1 MRQHARSSL
10 FLLELIVAI
19 CFFSITAA
27 ICTRVFAAAHL
38 QSIHTQDLNHAITN
52 AQSAAE
58 ACRSTDGTLE
68 ALATLF
74 PDEAILTD
82 ITYTTV
88 DSPTEDSKSVDSIS
102 TMLLLYDADWN
113 PCSDETDPA
122 DASVVYQLSVTV
134 TAEEGLS
141 TAHLTV
147 TKQTNQTVL
156 FSLDVTIHPERR
168 LE

>member
-38 QSIHTQDLNHAITN
+38 QSIHTQDLNHAIAHT
-52 AQSAAE
+52 QSVAE
-58 ACRSTDGTLE
+58 AFRSTDGTLE
-68 ALATLF
+68 SLATLF
-74 PDEAILTD
+74 PDEAILTED
-82 ITYTTV
+82 TS
-88 DSPTEDSKSVDSIS
+88 DSTI
-102 TMLLLYDADWN
+102 LLLYDADWN
-113 PCSDETDPA
+113 PCPAGTDPD
-122 DASVVYQLSVTV
+122 DASVIYRLGITV
-134 TAEEGLS
+134 DADDLLS

-147 TKQTNQTVL
+147 TKQTNQTEL

-168 LE
+168 LS

>member
-58 ACRSTDGTLE
+58 AFRSTDGTLE

-82 ITYTTV
+82 IT
-88 DSPTEDSKSVDSIS
+88 
-102 TMLLLYDADWN
+102 
-113 PCSDETDPA
+113 
-122 DASVVYQLSVTV
+122 
-134 TAEEGLS
+134 
-141 TAHLTV
+141 
-147 TKQTNQTVL
+147 
-156 FSLDVTIHPERR
+156 
-168 LE
+168 

>member
-19 CFFSITAA
+19 CFFSVTAA

-38 QSIHTQDLNHAITN
+38 QSIHTQDLNHAIAN

-58 ACRSTDGTLE
+58 AFRSTDGTLE

-82 ITYTTV
+82 TA
-88 DSPTEDSKSVDSIS
+88 SKSADSSSVDPAS

-134 TAEEGLS
+134 TAEEDLS

-147 TKQTNQTVL
+147 TKQTNQTEL

-168 LE
+168 LS

>member
-38 QSIHTQDLNHAITN
+38 QSIHTQDLNQAIAHT
-52 AQSAAE
+52 QSAAE
-58 ACRSTDGTLE
+58 AFRSTDGTLE

-82 ITYTTV
+82 ITCTTL
-88 DSPTEDSKSVDSIS
+88 DSPAEGSSTEDSIPA
-102 TMLLLYDADWN
+102 MLLLYDADWN
-113 PCSDETDPA
+113 PCPAGTDLSDDTVIYELT
-122 DASVVYQLSVTV
+122 VTV
-134 TAEEGLS
+134 DSDDDLS

-147 TKQTNQTVL
+147 TKRTNMTNL

-168 LE
+168 LR

>member
-38 QSIHTQDLNHAITN
+38 QSIHTQDLNQAIAHTE
-52 AQSAAE
+52 SAAE
-58 ACRSTDGTLE
+58 AFRSTDGTLP

-74 PDEAILTD
+74 PGEAILT
-82 ITYTTV
+82 
-88 DSPTEDSKSVDSIS
+88 EDASA
-102 TMLLLYDADWN
+102 MLLLYDADWN
-113 PCSDETDPA
+113 PCPDGTDPA
-122 DASVVYQLSVTV
+122 DDTVLYQMTITLDADES
-134 TAEEGLS
+134 LS

-147 TKQTNQTVL
+147 IKKTNQAEL

-168 LE
+168 LS